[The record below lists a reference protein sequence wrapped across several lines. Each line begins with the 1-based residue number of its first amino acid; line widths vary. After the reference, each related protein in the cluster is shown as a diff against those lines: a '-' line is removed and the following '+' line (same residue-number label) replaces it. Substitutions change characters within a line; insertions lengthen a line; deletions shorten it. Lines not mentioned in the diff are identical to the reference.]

1 MSQILKE
8 FVESLAEKKK
18 KEEDLKKMKV
28 ILNTVSA
35 NQKDI
40 LYNLNSDPNAVK
52 ATVQQIKILAA
63 KKKKEDAIKEK
74 EKFIELKR
82 KTQPYWKLY
91 LSFWYDA
98 IKGKNDLIEKEIK
111 NLFETKITKKE
122 LNETFERVDEIIE
135 SIPDSKNKDQEGRIK
150 EIIRTKT
157 LIYEQFSN
165 KFVDRIKHNIYK
177 LNFPNTII
185 ESESKKVKINEENIN
200 KKLEFTKEIF
210 LQKITDL
217 YLQSKQ

>member
-18 KEEDLKKMKV
+18 KEKDLKKMEG

-40 LYNLNSDPNAVK
+40 IYNLNSDPNAVK
-52 ATVQQIKILAA
+52 ATVQQIKILAE
-63 KKKKEDAIKEK
+63 KKKKEEYAD
-74 EKFIELKR
+74 LKI

-91 LSFWYDA
+91 LSFWYA
-98 IKGKNDLIEKEIK
+98 VIKDKNDLIEKEIK
-111 NLFETKITKKE
+111 NLFETEITEKE

-135 SIPDSKNKDQEGRIK
+135 SIHGSKNKDQEERIK
-150 EIIRTKT
+150 EIIKTKT

-165 KFVDRIKHNIYK
+165 KFVDRIKHNMYK
-177 LNFPNTII
+177 LNFPNTIV

>member
-82 KTQPYWKLY
+82 KTQPY
-91 LSFWYDA
+91 
-98 IKGKNDLIEKEIK
+98 
-111 NLFETKITKKE
+111 
-122 LNETFERVDEIIE
+122 
-135 SIPDSKNKDQEGRIK
+135 
-150 EIIRTKT
+150 
-157 LIYEQFSN
+157 
-165 KFVDRIKHNIYK
+165 
-177 LNFPNTII
+177 
-185 ESESKKVKINEENIN
+185 
-200 KKLEFTKEIF
+200 
-210 LQKITDL
+210 
-217 YLQSKQ
+217 